1 MGNVNPAKDNIEKAF
16 AKAKQDRLDYYRSP
30 FTKLEEAELFRFFR
44 TNYKLL
50 DDNEIERCIGTLG
63 AVNGVPDAVL
73 KLLFQIKER
82 KKGSEE
88 TKI

>member
-1 MGNVNPAKDNIEKAF
+1 MGNVNPAKENIEKAF

-30 FTKLEEAELFRFFR
+30 FTKLEEAELFRFFG

-50 DDNEIERCIGTLG
+50 EDNEIEQCIGTLG
-63 AVNGVPDAVL
+63 AVKGIPDAVL

-82 KKGSEE
+82 KRDA
-88 TKI
+88 